1 MREFITAQ
9 DAGPPG
15 ARSHHVAAILAEK
28 LDAAVKRDPIVG
40 LVTVIMEAPTDSA
53 EWAEA
58 YAEVRKE
65 LGIS

>member
-28 LDAAVKRDPIVG
+28 LAAAAAGDP
-40 LVTVIMEAPTDSA
+40 
-53 EWAEA
+53 
-58 YAEVRKE
+58 
-65 LGIS
+65 